1 MVHEMMQS
9 QLMLVFHSN
18 FDYFVLGKKWFI
30 FFSHLS
36 SEQDGSVIVFRIPLA
51 AWVEKLLPHAEVTQG
66 NTAIA

>member
-18 FDYFVLGKKWFI
+18 FDYFVLEKKMVCV
-30 FFSHLS
+30 SHLS
-36 SEQDGSVIVFRIPLA
+36 SEQNGSVIVFRISLA

>member
-1 MVHEMMQS
+1 MVHKMMQS

-18 FDYFVLGKKWFI
+18 FDYFVLRMVCV
-30 FFSHLS
+30 SHLS
-36 SEQDGSVIVFRIPLA
+36 SEQDGSVIVLRIPLA